1 MKTAPQPACMSQIC
15 FQKISPAQDWL
26 KTFSLIFGIMRSYYR
41 NLGLPNAR
49 PGSIFLTIDTMHKV
63 EKSREGN
70 FLKIPP
76 SMNANLTAGNV

>member
-1 MKTAPQPACMSQIC
+1 MVAFKDQEYEIEE
-15 FQKISPAQDWL
+15 QKGKQTLFSANKSWSVEAGGPLLLSNLTSSP
-26 KTFSLIFGIMRSYYR
+26 GR
-41 NLGLPNAR
+41 
-49 PGSIFLTIDTMHKV
+49 IFLTIDTMHKV